1 MGSSSSK
8 SNIVS
13 NNNTI
18 TPISTN
24 TPLDLTITYSEQNQ
38 NQNGMPLAKI
48 EWIRVFEDGK
58 VGVSVICQ
66 RCKRINKHQLHRTT
80 KNSMFVQI
88 DFDKLETRCCP
99 SRGCG
104 EYNLYE

>member
-8 SNIVS
+8 KSLSNS
-13 NNNTI
+13 QNTI
-18 TPISTN
+18 VPATINPVPEFN
-24 TPLDLTITYSEQNQ
+24 TVSSHSSEE
-38 NQNGMPLAKI
+38 MPLAKI

-58 VGVSVICQ
+58 VGISVFCGK
-66 RCKRINKHQLHRTT
+66 CKRNNKHQLHRTT

-88 DFDKLETRCCP
+88 DFDKLDTRCCP

-104 EYNLYE
+104 DYNLY

>member
-38 NQNGMPLAKI
+38 NRMPLAKI